1 MPKKV
6 AVGPKGGKAQAK
18 KKANR
23 KFVIDCTTAET
34 DSILDCANFEK
45 YLKERIKVGG
55 KAGNLGEAVKVTTE
69 KSKIVIQVEVLHR
82 PHPLHC
88 PGQSPGPPLAHAS
101 THTAQSASMKLRVP

>member
-1 MPKKV
+1 M
-6 AVGPKGGKAQAK
+6 GGELHALDLL
-18 KKANR
+18 
-23 KFVIDCTTAET
+23 VCTCRW
-34 DSILDCANFEK
+34 ILQEK